1 MCVAEWARF
10 RMTAPM
16 IVEGH
21 VGEGKGGRV
30 AGGRSDGRPDDI
42 GTEEGEKEGFR
53 TLEKPD

>member
-42 GTEEGEKEGFR
+42 GTEEGERGF
-53 TLEKPD
+53 